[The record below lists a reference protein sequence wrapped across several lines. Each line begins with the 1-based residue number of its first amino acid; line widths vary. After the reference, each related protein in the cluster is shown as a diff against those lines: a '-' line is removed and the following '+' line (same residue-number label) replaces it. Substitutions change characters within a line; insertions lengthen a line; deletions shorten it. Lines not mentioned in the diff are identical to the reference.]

1 MLLSLCMR
9 TVDDGWLWLWAN
21 VFVWV
26 FISKSIYLQHGR
38 QSSSSVQQF
47 SRSTKR
53 PLSLSFWQ
61 VVFDQLFGVLC
72 SSHSVKQVIDAVHF
86 TASHWM
92 PPGDLTVQW
101 GTGNYHPLYPAISSS
116 DHLASC
122 ATSMCPHWRIFSR
135 ILVVMTI
142 FINRKESGN
151 P

>member
-101 GTGNYHPLYPAISSS
+101 GTGNYHPFSLSRHLVIWPFSLVRDKYVSSLA
-116 DHLASC
+116 HLLKNSC
-122 ATSMCPHWRIFSR
+122 RYDDLH
-135 ILVVMTI
+135 
-142 FINRKESGN
+142 
-151 P
+151 